1 MDANQITRNKFK
13 VLNMMSTV
21 RVLDVF
27 ENKQKMGFPDMTT
40 CAFKGELSFSSA
52 VPVSVENK
60 LQCISY
66 VFSVQ

>member
-27 ENKQKMGFPDMTT
+27 ENKYKGFPDMTT

-66 VFSVQ
+66 VFSV

>member
-27 ENKQKMGFPDMTT
+27 ENK
-40 CAFKGELSFSSA
+40 
-52 VPVSVENK
+52 
-60 LQCISY
+60 
-66 VFSVQ
+66 